1 MNNID
6 MGKLINS
13 IKMEFFSIAD
23 NVGLARVT
31 VATVASQA
39 DLTLNDLEEIKVA
52 ASEAVS
58 NAIIHGYENRSQEVV
73 RVEVSRFEKYLEIV
87 VEDKGKGI
95 ENVKQAL
102 EPAYSSDPER
112 MGLGFVFMQ
121 SFMDELEVKSE
132 LGHGTIV
139 IMRKQ
144 LSN

>member
-1 MNNID
+1 VNNID

-31 VATVASQA
+31 VATIASQA

>member
-1 MNNID
+1 M
-6 MGKLINS
+6 
-13 IKMEFFSIAD
+13 
-23 NVGLARVT
+23 
-31 VATVASQA
+31 
-39 DLTLNDLEEIKVA
+39 
-52 ASEAVS
+52 
-58 NAIIHGYENRSQEVV
+58 
-73 RVEVSRFEKYLEIV
+73 
-87 VEDKGKGI
+87 
-95 ENVKQAL
+95 

>member
-31 VATVASQA
+31 VATIASQA

>member
-1 MNNID
+1 VNNLD

-13 IKMEFFSIAD
+13 IKMEFSSIAD

-31 VATVASQA
+31 VATIASQA

-58 NAIIHGYENRSQEVV
+58 NAIIHGYENSSQEVV

-121 SFMDELEVKSE
+121 SFMDALEVKSE
-132 LGHGTIV
+132 PGQGTIV